1 MSLDL
6 LPDEIIARIFCFL
19 MDDTDSYIN
28 FSSTCKKNLHIASS
42 LVKTAHWKE
51 LRPLPFNFHL
61 PLDEYKPEYCQ
72 HHGSCPEQE
81 IRYGAKCELLS
92 RGLSLREGAERLNQS
107 EVGPSRT
114 GDDKDHT
121 CCYHR
126 FFCLV
131 SARYRCFST
140 VRFRDCRL
148 TDRGCL
154 KSIKVAATINQPLTE
169 HRLRSLV
176 ELELYECDITLY
188 WLNSVMN
195 ELHNII
201 YLGLHAVAF
210 IEQSFLIED
219 HQRASRNLIRLKITG
234 DRTFRMNDAI
244 FMYFV
249 DHFPATIFDVSGSRV
264 EYHRRIIQRFYANAN
279 TVDLYAVR
287 PSELLLTFPMILLY
301 LKRYRSH
308 CKHFIANEN
317 HLTVTCLRRL
327 LQDED
332 LRDLRITCQNCPT
345 LMLPERIRL
354 AEQVEEADLRRVT
367 F

>member
-1 MSLDL
+1 MSLDEI
-6 LPDEIIARIFCFL
+6 PDEVIARILCFL
-19 MDDTDSYIN
+19 MDDPNSYLN
-28 FSSTCKKNLHIASS
+28 FSSTCRRNISVAKS
-42 LVKTAHWKE
+42 LVTTAYWKE
-51 LRPLPFNFHL
+51 LRPLAFEFHMDL
-61 PLDEYKPEYCQ
+61 NKYKPECCKF
-72 HHGSCPEQE
+72 HGTCPEQE

-92 RGLSLREGAERLNQS
+92 RGLPLKPGAERLNQS
-107 EVGPSRT
+107 EVGQSRA

-126 FFCLV
+126 LFCLIT
-131 SARYRCFST
+131 ARHRNFST
-140 VRFRDCRL
+140 LKFRECRL
-148 TDRGCL
+148 TDKGCM
-154 KSIKVAATINQPLTE
+154 KSIKVAAIIDRPLTE

-176 ELELYECDITLY
+176 ELELSDCDITLY
-188 WLNSVMN
+188 WLNSILN
-195 ELHNII
+195 ELHNIL

-210 IEQSFLIED
+210 IEQSLLVED
-219 HQRASRNLIRLKITG
+219 HNKAARNLIRLKITG
-234 DRTFRMNDAI
+234 DRTFRINDAI

-264 EYHRRIIQRFYANAN
+264 EYHRRIIQRFYPNAN
-279 TVDLYAVR
+279 NVDLYSTR

-317 HLTVTCLRRL
+317 NLTVTCLRRL

-332 LRDLRITCQNCPT
+332 LKHLRITCQNCPT
-345 LMLPERIRL
+345 LMLAERIRL
-354 AEQVEEADLRRVT
+354 GESVDEADLQRVT